1 MHHRISMKQCHNVS
15 QKHCHNVSQKLGRT
29 PKQAAPLHLS
39 SQRGLLTPSL
49 RPVSSVWGFPS
60 VMMATL
66 PLLTPSCAT
75 APSSTPF
82 SRSPSPLK
90 NPRRLTPSTTSL
102 GGRVFGAQLSGR
114 EGPPPA
120 ALSRP
125 SPTSSEESSV
135 PDLWGPKP
143 TGTVGPFPGK
153 LLSHRLRH

>member
-1 MHHRISMKQCHNVS
+1 MHHLISMKQCHNVS

-49 RPVSSVWGFPS
+49 RPVSSEWGFPS

-66 PLLTPSCAT
+66 LLVTPSCAA
-75 APSSTPF
+75 APLSSPF

-135 PDLWGPKP
+135 PDLWGQGRARRP
-143 TGTVGPFPGK
+143 
-153 LLSHRLRH
+153 